1 MQVRHGGAQQAE
13 PPHIHRQ
20 ASCLSCASSL
30 PQPNLTQLYPRVP
43 SAFDVFPRSATT
55 LGSLDPPLMLRLA
68 LCSHTFSGLCVCL
81 SQLHSMPCFSFL
93 GMYRHSAW
101 QQTCNA
107 LRKVKISKITVGL
120 NKEVKSQKLY
130 LQKRKRIFLMGIVCK
145 EPFREKLGERE
156 GSVLQSFGRGEK

>member
-1 MQVRHGGAQQAE
+1 MEERSKLSLLISTGRPAAGHVPAHSLSQTSLSF
-13 PPHIHRQ
+13 PHV
-20 ASCLSCASSL
+20 
-30 PQPNLTQLYPRVP
+30 VP

-81 SQLHSMPCFSFL
+81 PQLHSMPCFSFL

-156 GSVLQSFGRGEK
+156 GSVLQPFGRGEK